1 MISLYLAAR
10 ARCLGFLAGVA
21 TVSRPRSIARIA
33 AKYRG
38 VSQLERGRYRPIRG
52 EAPDRVAGADGDG
65 PGALYGVAPWRHRD
79 LGTATCPGRNHYC
92 APAEDYRTTG
102 TTLHIPV
109 HLALAEILAKTP
121 TKHLTFLI
129 TEAGT
134 RFRPPSLSWRFR
146 TWCDEA
152 GLPHC
157 TAHGRR
163 KAQCRRLAEAGC
175 SVHEIAAISGHLSG

>member
-1 MISLYLAAR
+1 MAMALVLYTALR
-10 ARCLGFLAGVA
+10 RGDIVTLGPQHVRDGTI
-21 TVSRPRSIARIA
+21 TVRPR
-33 AKYRG
+33 K
-38 VSQLERGRYRPIRG
+38 
-52 EAPDRVAGADGDG
+52 
-65 PGALYGVAPWRHRD
+65 
-79 LGTATCPGRNHYC
+79 TT
-92 APAEDYRTTG
+92 RTTG